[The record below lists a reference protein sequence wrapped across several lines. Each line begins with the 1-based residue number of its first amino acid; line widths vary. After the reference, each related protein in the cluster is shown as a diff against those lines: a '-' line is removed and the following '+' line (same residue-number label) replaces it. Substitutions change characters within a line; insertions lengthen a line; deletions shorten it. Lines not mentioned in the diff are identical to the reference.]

1 MRTMIICQTP
11 QKGMHSFYAIVNNK
25 SYFLFSQDFRH
36 GVHDYFENG
45 VSLNEAINHSKAHND
60 SAIIRTMSK
69 LPMYI
74 KYIEKEY
81 NIVVF
86 DKRAAKRRFPSKGVA

>member
-60 SAIIRTMSK
+60 SAILRTMSK

-74 KYIEKEY
+74 KLKKNTTSLCSISALQSTDFLPKELL
-81 NIVVF
+81 N
-86 DKRAAKRRFPSKGVA
+86 